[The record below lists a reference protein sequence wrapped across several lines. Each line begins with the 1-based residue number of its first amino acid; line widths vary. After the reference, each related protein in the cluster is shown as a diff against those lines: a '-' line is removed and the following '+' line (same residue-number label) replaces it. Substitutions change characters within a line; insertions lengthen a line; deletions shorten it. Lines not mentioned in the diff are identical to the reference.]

1 MTNQQFPHSNNNQST
16 PELPTVFMGLPMW
29 QHPSWPNTWLTNC
42 SSAKHQLEY
51 YAKAFN
57 SIEGNTSFYALPSN
71 ETLEKWQA
79 MVPAHFAFTFKIH
92 KDISHNKLQFNET
105 LLATQLQGFETVK
118 ANLGQ
123 AILQL
128 PAQFSPTDLPAL
140 ERFLK
145 RLPSWLD
152 IAVEVRHL
160 AFFEKGDA
168 EIAFNQLLMEQSANR
183 VIMDTRALFTGPDT
197 STLVTEVRGKK
208 PRVPV
213 NVIATGNKP
222 MVRFV
227 GNDNNEDNL
236 ACLMPWIKK
245 IHAWRCEGKQPFM
258 FFHRPDNKDAPWLAH
273 QFINAYNA
281 SYPQAKLP
289 QLSLGEKPNQASLF

>member
-1 MTNQQFPHSNNNQST
+1 MTNQQFPHSNNNEST
-16 PELPTVFMGLPMW
+16 PELPAVFMGLPMW
-29 QHPSWPNTWLTNC
+29 QHASWPNTWLIDC
-42 SSAKHQLEY
+42 KSSKNQLEH
-51 YAKAFN
+51 YAKELN
-57 SIEGNTSFYALPSN
+57 SIEGNTSFYALPSD

-79 MVPAHFAFTFKIH
+79 MVPAHFAFTCKIH
-92 KDISHNKLQFNET
+92 KDISHNKLQFNEE
-105 LLATQLQGFETVK
+105 LLATQLRGLEKIK

-140 ERFLK
+140 DRFL
-145 RLPSWLD
+145 RILPSWLD

-168 EIAFNQLLMEQSANR
+168 EIAFNQLLIEHSANR
-183 VIMDTRALFTGPDT
+183 VVMDTRALFTGPDT
-197 STLVTEVRGKK
+197 SAMVTEVRGKK

-227 GNDNNEDNL
+227 GNDNDEDNL
-236 ACLMPWIKK
+236 ACLRPWIKK

-258 FFHRPDNKDAPWLAH
+258 FFHRPDNKDAPWLAQ
-273 QFINAYNA
+273 QFINAYNV
-281 SYPQAKLP
+281 SYPEAALP
-289 QLSLGEKPNQASLF
+289 ELSIGSEPDQGALF